1 MDVILFAMILTC
13 SVALALDLFAIELA
27 GAVSIETTN
36 AVLNINLLLILIFT
50 YCYRS
55 ECVTTDL
62 LEIGDHFYNSEW
74 YRLPVKQQRLLALPI
89 DRAHSEFRFKG
100 LGLFNCSLAV
110 FSSASHTT

>member
-1 MDVILFAMILTC
+1 MDPILFAMILTC

-27 GAVSIETTN
+27 GVISVETTN

-62 LEIGDHFYNSEW
+62 LEIGDNFYNSEW
-74 YRLPVKQQRLLALPI
+74 YRLPVKQQQLLALPI
-89 DRAHSEFRFKG
+89 ERAHSEFRFKG
-100 LGLFNCSLAV
+100 LGLLNCSLAV
-110 FSSASHTT
+110 FSSVRQTT